1 MFESIFGNTS
11 RHSGDAGD
19 VSYTQD
25 PLLGA
30 YRDLTYEEC
39 RDIYRYWP
47 LGKRVASALPNFA
60 MSAQRRFVVKEAPE
74 EINAKLSEVAN
85 ELGIDEIVKK
95 CAVYARIYGLSSIYV
110 AQEKDCKEALSYKD
124 IQNKGFTF
132 NVLDP
137 LSMGGSIQIDNDSLS
152 PTFGQPIN
160 IHIRGK
166 AVNPNRVC
174 VVYNDIPLFYKF
186 NPSSFAFSGP
196 SIYQNM
202 TLLIRA
208 WNRGIIALQRLAT
221 KAAAMVK
228 TTKETAS
235 VTGFNIRAVQQN
247 LEMIR
252 SIENDGIASI
262 RSGDTLEFFALT
274 GVQEV
279 DTIIQQINTGLMM
292 ALSDTP
298 SGILLDKNL
307 SVGLNDGSEDMKAIL
322 MAVDN
327 FRFHILKPLYNFVDK
342 YLCYKAFTP
351 EFVKDM
357 IEEYP
362 DLYRGKKLN
371 EVLTEWMQ
379 NYSFEW
385 GELYPQNENEKAD
398 TQSKILDNLVKIK
411 DLGAEVSCLEEAVN
425 QLGFFD
431 IDFVLKE
438 ENIQTEE
445 GGFGESGG
453 ENDVED
459 EEDSQDSNEE
469 ESKGFTR

>member
-1 MFESIFGNTS
+1 MFESIFGNTA
-11 RHSGDAGD
+11 RHSGDTGD
-19 VSYTQD
+19 ASYTQD
-25 PLLGA
+25 ALLGA
-30 YRDLTYEEC
+30 YRDLSYEEC

-47 LGKRVASALPNFA
+47 LGKRIASALPNFA
-60 MSAQRRFVVKEAPE
+60 MSAQRKFVVKDAPDE
-74 EINAKLSEVAN
+74 VNSKLAEVAN
-85 ELGIDEIVKK
+85 ELNIDEIVKR
-95 CAVYARIYGLSSIYV
+95 CAVYARIYGLASIYV
-110 AQEKDCKEALSYKD
+110 AHKRDSKQPLSYKD
-124 IQNKGFTF
+124 VQQEGFTL

-152 PTFGQPIN
+152 PTFGKPISVS
-160 IHIRGK
+160 IRGK
-166 AVNPNRVC
+166 AVNPNRIC

-228 TTKETAS
+228 TTKETAN

-279 DTIIQQINTGLMM
+279 DVIIQQINTGLMM

-327 FRFHILKPLYNFVDK
+327 FRFHVLKPLYLFIDK

-351 EFVKDM
+351 EFIM
-357 IEEYP
+357 SIIEQYP
-362 DLYRGKKLN
+362 DLYRNKQAN
-371 EVLTEWMQ
+371 TVLTEWMQ

-398 TQSKILDNLVKIK
+398 TQSKVLDNLLKIK
-411 DLGAEVSCLEEAVN
+411 EMGAEVSCLEDAIN
-425 QLGFFD
+425 QLQFFD
-431 IDFVLKE
+431 VDFVLKE
-438 ENIQTEE
+438 QTELLDTNE
-445 GGFGESGG
+445 GSRDEPNGSSDDDDDDGD
-453 ENDVED
+453 EN
-459 EEDSQDSNEE
+459 
-469 ESKGFTR
+469 